1 MHRRECRNERLERLK
16 RRRTEAGSSKR
27 ARTGSRRTCDRSF
40 GNRSCRRIPYLA
52 IDFVKRRRSAR
63 RTGRNNRVETTVAID
78 ASLTSTTVVIE
89 TTTSVAGPVTEG
101 ASVIVAN
108 ANGVSGSAG
117 LLSDQLSAAGYS
129 VGSPTNA
136 SSSIGGR
143 LELTVV
149 YYDAGIPAAQAVAE
163 SVAVSMGGVSSI
175 APVQTPA
182 PTQTGSL
189 DGAGVLVMLG
199 LDKAGRT
206 LEELVP
212 AAVTE
217 IEAGT
222 SG

>member
-1 MHRRECRNERLERLK
+1 M
-16 RRRTEAGSSKR
+16 
-27 ARTGSRRTCDRSF
+27 
-40 GNRSCRRIPYLA
+40 
-52 IDFVKRRRSAR
+52 
-63 RTGRNNRVETTVAID
+63 
-78 ASLTSTTVVIE
+78 
-89 TTTSVAGPVTEG
+89 
-101 ASVIVAN
+101 
-108 ANGVSGSAG
+108 SGSAG

-163 SVAVSMGGVSSI
+163 SVAASMGGVSSI

-217 IEAGT
+217 VEAGT

>member
-1 MHRRECRNERLERLK
+1 VIAVVVGFLILRSI
-16 RRRTEAGSSKR
+16 SSSGD
-27 ARTGSRRTCDRSF
+27 AVLGGPVATT
-40 GNRSCRRIPYLA
+40 A
-52 IDFVKRRRSAR
+52 
-63 RTGRNNRVETTVAID
+63 VETTVAVD

-89 TTTSVAGPVTEG
+89 TTTTVAGPVTEG

-163 SVAVSMGGVSSI
+163 SVAASMGGVSSI

-206 LEELVP
+206 LEELAP

-217 IEAGT
+217 VEAGT

>member
-1 MHRRECRNERLERLK
+1 
-16 RRRTEAGSSKR
+16 
-27 ARTGSRRTCDRSF
+27 
-40 GNRSCRRIPYLA
+40 
-52 IDFVKRRRSAR
+52 
-63 RTGRNNRVETTVAID
+63 
-78 ASLTSTTVVIE
+78 
-89 TTTSVAGPVTEG
+89 
-101 ASVIVAN
+101 
-108 ANGVSGSAG
+108 
-117 LLSDQLSAAGYS
+117 
-129 VGSPTNA
+129 
-136 SSSIGGR
+136 
-143 LELTVV
+143 
-149 YYDAGIPAAQAVAE
+149 
-163 SVAVSMGGVSSI
+163 MGGVSSI

>member
-1 MHRRECRNERLERLK
+1 MSDSRDSSGGVPRRVPRNEPAQV
-16 RRRTEAGSSKR
+16 AG
-27 ARTGSRRTCDRSF
+27 G
-40 GNRSCRRIPYLA
+40 LA
-52 IDFVKRRRSAR
+52 IVLSVVAVVVGFLILRSISSSGDAVLGGPVA
-63 RTGRNNRVETTVAID
+63 TTTVETTVAPD
-78 ASLTSTTVVIE
+78 ASLTSSTVVLE
-89 TTTSVAGPVTEG
+89 TTTTVAGPVTEG
-101 ASVIVAN
+101 ASVIIAN

-117 LLSDQLSAAGYS
+117 LLSDELAAAGYS

-163 SVAVSMGGVSSI
+163 SVAASMGGVSSI

-189 DGAGVLVMLG
+189 DGAGVLIMLG

-206 LEELVP
+206 LEELAP

-217 IEAGT
+217 VEAGT

>member
-1 MHRRECRNERLERLK
+1 MSDSRDSSGGVPRRVPRNEPAQV
-16 RRRTEAGSSKR
+16 AG
-27 ARTGSRRTCDRSF
+27 G
-40 GNRSCRRIPYLA
+40 LA
-52 IDFVKRRRSAR
+52 IVLSVIAVVVGFLILRSISSSGDAVLGGPVA
-63 RTGRNNRVETTVAID
+63 TTAVETTVAVD

-89 TTTSVAGPVTEG
+89 TTTTVAGPVTEG

-117 LLSDQLSAAGYS
+117 LSAAGYS

-163 SVAVSMGGVSSI
+163 SVAASMGGVSSI

-206 LEELVP
+206 LEELAP

-217 IEAGT
+217 VEAGT

>member
-1 MHRRECRNERLERLK
+1 MSETRDPSGGVPRRVPRNEPAQV
-16 RRRTEAGSSKR
+16 AG
-27 ARTGSRRTCDRSF
+27 G
-40 GNRSCRRIPYLA
+40 LA
-52 IDFVKRRRSAR
+52 IVLAVIAVVAGFLILRSISSSGDAVLGSPVA
-63 RTGRNNRVETTVAID
+63 TTTVETTVPTA
-78 ASLTSTTVVIE
+78 AAESTTTVAEV
-89 TTTSVAGPVTEG
+89 TTTSVAGPVTDG
-101 ASVIVAN
+101 ASVIIAN

-117 LLSDQLSAAGYS
+117 LLSDELVAAGYS

-163 SVAVSMGGVSSI
+163 SIAAALGGVSSI

-189 DGAGVLVMLG
+189 DGAGVLIMLG

-206 LEELVP
+206 LAELAP
-212 AAVTE
+212 ASAT
-217 IEAGT
+217 G
-222 SG
+222 